1 MYFISNHLG
10 ELFAL
15 LTAIFWTI
23 TALAFESASLKVG
36 SLVVNLIRLLIGFL
50 FLSIF
55 TIIAR
60 NKLLPTDAN
69 LEQWIWLSISGF
81 IGFTLGDLFLLKSF
95 TIIGSRIAMLI
106 MALVPPLAA
115 FMGWLILGETLT
127 MMNLLGMILTF
138 TGISLAIFSKEENS
152 KKISL
157 KFSVKGLLFALGG
170 AVGQALGLVLSK
182 YGMNGYDAFA
192 STQIRIIS
200 GILGFSVLI
209 TILKRWR
216 PVYEA
221 FYHKHGMIRI
231 VIGSLFGPFLGVSF
245 SLLALKYTQ
254 AGIASTIMAI
264 VPVLIIVPAVI
275 VFKQKVTWIE
285 ALGALISVVGVSLF
299 FI

>member
-1 MYFISNHLG
+1 MDFISNHLG
-10 ELFAL
+10 EIFAL

-23 TALAFESASLKVG
+23 TALAFESASLKLG
-36 SLVVNLIRLLIGFL
+36 SVVVNLIRLILGFL
-50 FLSIF
+50 FLCSY
-55 TIIAR
+55 TYIIR
-60 NKLLPTDAN
+60 GKLLPVDATV
-69 LEQWIWLSISGF
+69 EQWIWLSISGF

-95 TIIGSRIAMLI
+95 TIIGSRTAMLI
-106 MALVPPLAA
+106 MALVPPIAA
-115 FMGWLILGETLT
+115 FLGWSILGETLT
-127 MMNLLGMILTF
+127 KMNLVGMILTF
-138 TGISLAIFSKEENS
+138 TGISLAIFNKEENS

-157 KFSVKGLLFALGG
+157 KFSMKGLLFAFAG

-200 GILGFSVLI
+200 GIVGFSILI
-209 TILKRWR
+209 TFLKRWR

-254 AGIASTIMAI
+254 AGIASTIMAL
-264 VPVLIIVPAVI
+264 VPILIIAPAV
-275 VFKQKVTWIE
+275 VFFKQKVSWIE
-285 ALGALISVVGVSLF
+285 AIGALISVIGVSLF